1 MVAERLERVCEEPR
15 PRAHRDKR
23 MGFLAAGSVVE
34 AIAREGSEDNNSPE
48 RLLVETRA
56 GTHLDRHEER
66 RERREGGRGGPRAVV
81 PNGTRLL

>member
-56 GTHLDRHEER
+56 GTHLDRHEGE
-66 RERREGGRGGPRAVV
+66 EGEEGGRGGPRAVV